1 MMSPLFLWLSVFL
14 GHLYYEVFLI
24 FKFVIIF
31 EILVKWLTQSLPYL
45 ILSSNCLSGVHG
57 FVCSWCTLSVPAMW
71 CVCIAWA
78 CSRARVVEG
87 GGLEMVVEGGGM
99 EMVVVVVTL

>member
-1 MMSPLFLWLSVFL
+1 M
-14 GHLYYEVFLI
+14 
-24 FKFVIIF
+24 
-31 EILVKWLTQSLPYL
+31 PYL

-57 FVCSWCTLSVPAMW
+57 FVCSWFTLSVPAMW

-87 GGLEMVVEGGGM
+87 GGLEMVVEGGGWWDGDGGGGGDIIGPP
-99 EMVVVVVTL
+99 